1 MVEHRS
7 CFVVRVCSRARND
20 LGLESRERLLERTR
34 FHLRRESTL
43 RPGGH
48 VAWWTRWSRF
58 LTTPRKLFS
67 ALLGLR
73 NQRTV
78 ACDAFV
84 STYTS
89 HSIASNRIY
98 ESFELRPLES
108 YLICSRLIQMPTLSS
123 THSIRF
129 VLLQSYELRNLQV
142 RTMQSCWIG
151 KTSTTS
157 DSKKERKVV
166 VQPIYR
172 I

>member
-67 ALLGLR
+67 ALLRLR

-89 HSIASNRIY
+89 HRIAWNRIC
-98 ESFELRPLES
+98 ESFELRALES
-108 YLICSRLIQMPTLSS
+108 HLICSRLIGIPTSSS

-129 VLLQSYELRNLQV
+129 ILLQTYELWNLQV
-142 RTMQSCWIG
+142 RSSQSCWIG
-151 KTSTTS
+151 KTSAAF
-157 DSKKERKVV
+157 DSKKERTVV
-166 VQPIYR
+166 V
-172 I
+172 

>member
-67 ALLGLR
+67 RLLGLR
-73 NQRTV
+73 NQRIV

-89 HSIASNRIY
+89 HRIAWNRIY
-98 ESFELRPLES
+98 GSFELRPLES
-108 YLICSRLIQMPTLSS
+108 YLICSRLIRIPASSS
-123 THSIRF
+123 THSIPF
-129 VLLQSYELRNLQV
+129 ILLQTYKLWNLQV
-142 RTMQSCWIG
+142 RPLQSCWIG
-151 KTSTTS
+151 KTSATS
-157 DSKKERKVV
+157 DSKKERRVV
-166 VQPIYR
+166 V
-172 I
+172 